1 MYDHF
6 LSFEQF
12 VIKDML
18 FDLEASFNITT
29 NTHQFLEGK
38 EDVIELTSLHF
49 WNNVLGAEMLKWSH
63 GMARLNVLFQNSSQI
78 YRLISR
84 LEKGFI
90 RLLVWAN
97 I

>member
-1 MYDHF
+1 MCDHS

-18 FDLEASFNITT
+18 LDLEVSFNITI
-29 NTHQFLEGK
+29 NIHQFLEGK
-38 EDVIELTSLHF
+38 EDVMELTSFHF
-49 WNNVLGAEMLKWSH
+49 WNNVLGAEMLKWSN

-78 YRLISR
+78 YRLNSR

-90 RLLVWAN
+90 LPLVWAN

>member
-1 MYDHF
+1 MCDHS

-18 FDLEASFNITT
+18 LDLEVSFNITI
-29 NTHQFLEGK
+29 NIHQFLEGK
-38 EDVIELTSLHF
+38 KDVMELTSLLF
-49 WNNVLGAEMLKWSH
+49 WNNVLGAEMLKWNN

-78 YRLISR
+78 YRLSSR

-90 RLLVWAN
+90 LPLVWAN